1 MRTKLTLLALA
12 LGTAAATTACQSSVP
27 PVPSSGRAV
36 VGPAGSVQGEKPWN
50 QITPNEGNA
59 ILGPLS
65 NARR

>member
-1 MRTKLTLLALA
+1 M
-12 LGTAAATTACQSSVP
+12 AATSCQRGVP

-36 VGPAGSVQGEKPWN
+36 VGPSGSVSGDKPWN
-50 QITPNEGNA
+50 GITKSEGDA

>member
-1 MRTKLTLLALA
+1 MKSAFTLLAIA
-12 LGTAAATTACQSSVP
+12 LCISAVTSCQRGVP

-36 VGPAGSVQGEKPWN
+36 VGPSGSVQGEKPWN
-50 QITPNEGNA
+50 GPTKSEGDA

>member
-1 MRTKLTLLALA
+1 MKTACTLLALA
-12 LGTAAATTACQSSVP
+12 LCTMAATSCQRGVP

-36 VGPAGSVQGEKPWN
+36 VGPSGSVSGDKPWN
-50 QITPNEGNA
+50 GITKSEGDA